1 MSMIKKS
8 RTCVWIACLAAGFAL
23 SGCNTGLY
31 ATGGMTT
38 FNTTAAP
45 DYIVTTAKASYKP
58 VNQPGTQ
65 RRAAQNEAEEL
76 ARRQISAA
84 AGAMEVAPGMTVNDV
99 IARDSKVRSEFLN
112 YVRTAEVIDWKVDP
126 ACAEVQV
133 WVRLD
138 LNRVRLLVS
147 CNR

>member
-1 MSMIKKS
+1 MNMIKKC
-8 RTCVWIACLAAGFAL
+8 RTWAWTACLAAGLAL
-23 SGCNTGLY
+23 SGCTTGVVW
-31 ATGGMTT
+31 TGGMTT
-38 FNTTAAP
+38 VNNTAP
-45 DYIVTTAKASYKP
+45 DYAVATAKASYKP

-65 RRAAQNEAEEL
+65 RRAAQNEAEQL
-76 ARRQISAA
+76 ARRQLSAL

>member
-1 MSMIKKS
+1 MSIIKKC
-8 RTCVWIACLAAGFAL
+8 RTCVWIVCLAAGFTL
-23 SGCNTGLY
+23 SGCNTGHY
-31 ATGGMTT
+31 AAGGMSTS
-38 FNTTAAP
+38 NAAAP

-65 RRAAQNEAEEL
+65 RRAAQSEAEQL

-112 YVRTAEVIDWKVDP
+112 YVRTTEVIDWKVDP

>member
-1 MSMIKKS
+1 MSMFKKAC
-8 RTCVWIACLAAGFAL
+8 TWVWVVCLAAAVGL

-31 ATGGMTT
+31 ATGGVAT
-38 FNTTAAP
+38 FNTAAP

-76 ARRQISAA
+76 ARREISAM

-126 ACAEVQV
+126 ACGEVQV
-133 WVRLD
+133 WLRLD